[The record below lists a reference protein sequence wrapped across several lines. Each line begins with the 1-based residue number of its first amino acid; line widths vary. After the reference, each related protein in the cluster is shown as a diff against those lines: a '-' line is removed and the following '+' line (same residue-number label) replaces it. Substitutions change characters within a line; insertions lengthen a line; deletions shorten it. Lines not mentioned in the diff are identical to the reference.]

1 MITGAI
7 ALAFCCWAFTFGLA
21 WGNFWVKIGLSV
33 IVICLYSL
41 WWQRPSI
48 RFSIRSVVIGVISAA
63 LLYGIFYLGNAWAPY
78 FVPGASSQVGGI
90 YALGKGT
97 SRLLLFLLLCF
108 VTGPGE
114 EIFWRGFLQ
123 DNLMK
128 RFGNAG
134 GFALGTLVYAG
145 VHVFSM
151 NFVLVMA
158 ALVAGAFWGALYL
171 WKRDLGM
178 VIVSHSLWS
187 AFIFAAF
194 PIH

>member
-1 MITGAI
+1 MISGAVL
-7 ALAFCCWAFTFGLA
+7 LAFFCWAVTFGLD

-33 IVICLYSL
+33 IIICLYSF
-41 WWQRPSI
+41 WWQRPRV
-48 RFSIRSVVIGVISAA
+48 RFRYDTVIMGILSAA
-63 LLYGIFYLGNAWAPY
+63 ALYGIFSLGNTFAPY
-78 FVPGASSQVGGI
+78 IIPGAGSQVGGI
-90 YALGKGT
+90 YNLGTG
-97 SRLLLFLLLCF
+97 SNRFLIFLLLCF

-123 DNLMK
+123 ENLMK
-128 RFGNAG
+128 RFGKLQ
-134 GFALGTLVYAG
+134 GFILGTLIYAG

-151 NFVLVMA
+151 NFILIMA

-171 WKRDLGM
+171 WKKDLGL

-187 AFIFAAF
+187 AFIFAVF